1 MNCLLFL
8 HFYNSK
14 PSLNISFIC
23 FHFKANEIKTLFL
36 NPVSIGPGLM
46 DPPNQLTNNDLE
58 SGNFIIKHDSNSYKQ
73 KSQEVL
79 EKVKKEIINM
89 QFRNENR
96 EVFGKDFYKPRKEF
110 EKNDVNDL
118 K

>member
-1 MNCLLFL
+1 MAV
-8 HFYNSK
+8 
-14 PSLNISFIC
+14 IFI
-23 FHFKANEIKTLFL
+23 N
-36 NPVSIGPGLM
+36 
-46 DPPNQLTNNDLE
+46 
-58 SGNFIIKHDSNSYKQ
+58 

-89 QFRNENR
+89 QFRNEIR

-110 EKNDVNDL
+110 EKNDVNNL

>member
-1 MNCLLFL
+1 
-8 HFYNSK
+8 
-14 PSLNISFIC
+14 
-23 FHFKANEIKTLFL
+23 
-36 NPVSIGPGLM
+36 M
-46 DPPNQLTNNDLE
+46 DPPNQFTSNDLE
-58 SGNFIIKHDSNSYKQ
+58 SGNFIIKHGINFYKQ

-96 EVFGKDFYKPRKEF
+96 EVSGKDFYKPRKEF